1 MNNFKIRLIVSLL
14 AFPLIYVLLYQKT
27 LSNLLILIVFLFCIF
42 EWVKI
47 FKKKNAI
54 FFFGLIVLFVFLL
67 SLLRIY
73 NFEEF
78 NLIFLWLI
86 ILTWLSDIGGYIFG
100 KLFGG
105 PKLTQISPNKTW
117 AGAIGSIIL
126 SQLAFLIFFLNSDYK
141 FNITIIFVQL
151 FLSIIGQFGDIL
163 MSYVK
168 RKNNKKNTSNFIPGH
183 GGFLDRVDGLIWI
196 IILEI
201 FLFNKKK
208 NLHFRVN
215 RKYWKINFTDHLK
228 K

>member
-1 MNNFKIRLIVSLL
+1 MNNFKKRLSVSLL
-14 AFPLIYVLLYQKT
+14 AFPIIYVLLYQKT

-54 FFFGLIVLFVFLL
+54 FFLGLIVLFVFLL

-73 NFEEF
+73 NYEEF
-78 NLIFLWLI
+78 NLTFLWLI
-86 ILTWLSDIGGYIFG
+86 VLTWLSDIGGYIFG

-126 SQLAFLIFFLNSDYK
+126 SQFAFLIFFLNSDYK
-141 FNITIIFVQL
+141 FNITIIFMQL

-168 RKNNKKNTSNFIPGH
+168 RKNNKKDTSNFIPGH

-196 IILEI
+196 II
-201 FLFNKKK
+201 FG
-208 NLHFRVN
+208 
-215 RKYWKINFTDHLK
+215 NFFI
-228 K
+228 

>member
-1 MNNFKIRLIVSLL
+1 MNNFKKRLSVSLL

-47 FKKKNAI
+47 FKRKNAI
-54 FFFGLIVLFVFLL
+54 FFLGLIVLFVFLL

-78 NLIFLWLI
+78 NLTFLWLI
-86 ILTWLSDIGGYIFG
+86 VLTWLSDIGGYIFG

-117 AGAIGSIIL
+117 SGAIGSIIL
-126 SQLAFLIFFLNSDYK
+126 SQFAFLIFFLNSNYK
-141 FNITIIFVQL
+141 FNIIIIFIQL

-168 RKNNKKNTSNFIPGH
+168 RKNNKKDTSNFIPGH

-196 IILEI
+196 II
-201 FLFNKKK
+201 FG
-208 NLHFRVN
+208 
-215 RKYWKINFTDHLK
+215 NFFI
-228 K
+228 

>member
-1 MNNFKIRLIVSLL
+1 MNNFKKRLIVSLL
-14 AFPLIYVLLYQKT
+14 AFPLIYVFLYQKT
-27 LSNLLILIVFLFCIF
+27 LSNLLIFIIFIFCIF

-47 FKKKNAI
+47 FKRKNAI
-54 FFFGLIVLFVFLL
+54 FFLGIIVLFVFLL

-126 SQLAFLIFFLNSDYK
+126 SQFAFLIFFLNSNYK
-141 FNITIIFVQL
+141 FNISIIFMQL

-168 RKNNKKNTSNFIPGH
+168 RKNNKKDTSNFIPGH

-196 IILEI
+196 II
-201 FLFNKKK
+201 FG
-208 NLHFRVN
+208 
-215 RKYWKINFTDHLK
+215 NFFIE
-228 K
+228 

>member
-1 MNNFKIRLIVSLL
+1 MSNFKKRLSVSLL

-54 FFFGLIVLFVFLL
+54 FFLGLIVLFAFLL

-73 NFEEF
+73 NYEEF

-126 SQLAFLIFFLNSDYK
+126 SQFAFLIFFLNSDYK
-141 FNITIIFVQL
+141 FNITIIFMQL

-168 RKNNKKNTSNFIPGH
+168 RKNNKKDTSNFIPGH

-196 IILEI
+196 II
-201 FLFNKKK
+201 FG
-208 NLHFRVN
+208 
-215 RKYWKINFTDHLK
+215 NFFI
-228 K
+228 

>member
-1 MNNFKIRLIVSLL
+1 MNNFKKRLSVSLL
-14 AFPLIYVLLYQKT
+14 AFPIIYVLLYQKT

-54 FFFGLIVLFVFLL
+54 FFLGLIVLFVFLL

-73 NFEEF
+73 NYEEF
-78 NLIFLWLI
+78 NLTFLWLI
-86 ILTWLSDIGGYIFG
+86 VLTWLSDIGGYIFG

-126 SQLAFLIFFLNSDYK
+126 SQFAFLIFFLNSNYK
-141 FNITIIFVQL
+141 FNINIIFMQL

-168 RKNNKKNTSNFIPGH
+168 RKNNKKDTSNFIPGH

-196 IILEI
+196 II
-201 FLFNKKK
+201 FG
-208 NLHFRVN
+208 
-215 RKYWKINFTDHLK
+215 NFFI
-228 K
+228 

>member
-1 MNNFKIRLIVSLL
+1 MSNFKKRLSVSLL

-54 FFFGLIVLFVFLL
+54 FFLGIIVLFVFLL

-126 SQLAFLIFFLNSDYK
+126 SQFAFLIFFLNSDYK
-141 FNITIIFVQL
+141 FNITIIFMQL

-168 RKNNKKNTSNFIPGH
+168 RKNNKKDTSNFIPGH

-196 IILEI
+196 II
-201 FLFNKKK
+201 FG
-208 NLHFRVN
+208 
-215 RKYWKINFTDHLK
+215 NFFI
-228 K
+228 

>member
-1 MNNFKIRLIVSLL
+1 MNNFKKRLSVSLL
-14 AFPLIYVLLYQKT
+14 AFPLIYVLLYQKA
-27 LSNLLILIVFLFCIF
+27 LSNLLILIIFLFCIF

-47 FKKKNAI
+47 FKRKNII
-54 FFFGLIVLFVFLL
+54 FFLGLVVLFAFLL

-126 SQLAFLIFFLNSDYK
+126 SQFAFLIFFLNSNYK
-141 FNITIIFVQL
+141 FNIIIIFMQL

-168 RKNNKKNTSNFIPGH
+168 RMNNKKDTSNFIPGH

-196 IILEI
+196 II
-201 FLFNKKK
+201 FG
-208 NLHFRVN
+208 
-215 RKYWKINFTDHLK
+215 NFFI
-228 K
+228 

>member
-1 MNNFKIRLIVSLL
+1 MNNFKKRLSVSLL
-14 AFPLIYVLLYQKT
+14 AFPLIYVLLYEKT
-27 LSNLLILIVFLFCIF
+27 LSNLLILIIFLFCIF

-54 FFFGLIVLFVFLL
+54 FFLGLIILLVFLL

-73 NFEEF
+73 NFEEY
-78 NLIFLWLI
+78 NLFFLWLI
-86 ILTWLSDIGGYIFG
+86 VLTWLSDIGGYIFG

-126 SQLAFLIFFLNSDYK
+126 SQFAFLIFFFNNNYK
-141 FNITIIFVQL
+141 FNITIIFMQL
-151 FLSIIGQFGDIL
+151 FLSIIGQLGDIL

-168 RKNNKKNTSNFIPGH
+168 RKNNKKDTSNFIPGH

-196 IILEI
+196 II
-201 FLFNKKK
+201 FG
-208 NLHFRVN
+208 
-215 RKYWKINFTDHLK
+215 NFFI
-228 K
+228 

>member
-1 MNNFKIRLIVSLL
+1 MNNFKKRLSVSLL

-54 FFFGLIVLFVFLL
+54 FFLGLIVLFVFLL

-78 NLIFLWLI
+78 NLTFLWLI

-126 SQLAFLIFFLNSDYK
+126 SQFAFLIFFLNSNYK
-141 FNITIIFVQL
+141 FNITIIFMQL

-168 RKNNKKNTSNFIPGH
+168 RKNNKKDTSNFIPGH

-196 IILEI
+196 II
-201 FLFNKKK
+201 FG
-208 NLHFRVN
+208 
-215 RKYWKINFTDHLK
+215 NFFI
-228 K
+228 